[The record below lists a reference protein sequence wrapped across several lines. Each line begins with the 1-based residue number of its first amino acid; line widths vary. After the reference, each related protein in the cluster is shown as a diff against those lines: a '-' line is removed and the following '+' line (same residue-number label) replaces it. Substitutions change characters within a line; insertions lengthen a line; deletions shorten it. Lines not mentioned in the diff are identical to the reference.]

1 MSHDR
6 ASEYWHGGQ
15 SHLHDPI
22 NCPECYMEDVAK
34 NSSNTKYYGTER
46 LAMLEKDTIERKP
59 GKFTGPKTRRIQHG
73 QDPVTYDPFGIKN
86 ATKLQKTPILQTLDD
101 DFGFSAVSA
110 EDVVAVVE
118 ANPKNVKMS
127 MIKIFD
133 KINPLLRKLED
144 NPDKDYIHWPN
155 RQERIR
161 QFREDLQTLIKEE
174 AMKYGKE

>member
-1 MSHDR
+1 MTT
-6 ASEYWHGGQ
+6 
-15 SHLHDPI
+15 
-22 NCPECYMEDVAK
+22 
-34 NSSNTKYYGTER
+34 TKER
-46 LAMLEKDTIERKP
+46 PTMLE
-59 GKFTGPKTRRIQHG
+59 
-73 QDPVTYDPFGIKN
+73 
-86 ATKLQKTPILQTLDD
+86 D

-118 ANPKNVKMS
+118 ANHRNAKRS

-161 QFREDLQTLIKEE
+161 QFREDLMTLIKEE
-174 AMKYGKE
+174 AETYGKE

>member
-15 SHLHDPI
+15 SHGFDPL
-22 NCPECYMEDVAK
+22 CPECIEEMRAK
-34 NSSNTKYYGTER
+34 
-46 LAMLEKDTIERKP
+46 
-59 GKFTGPKTRRIQHG
+59 GK
-73 QDPVTYDPFGIKN
+73 
-86 ATKLQKTPILQTLDD
+86 ATMADD
-101 DFGFSAVSA
+101 DFGFSAVNA
-110 EDVVAVVE
+110 EDVVAVIE

-133 KINPLLRKLED
+133 KINPLLKKLED

-174 AMKYGKE
+174 AETYGKE